1 MKILIGIALI
11 MIVIAY
17 RMWATR
23 THKKV
28 ENQLKQNA
36 TDIEAVLERYP
47 DLKERFAADP
57 KVTRA
62 LKTMK
67 GE

>member
-1 MKILIGIALI
+1 MIILIGGELALI
-11 MIVIAY
+11 AVAY
-17 RMWATR
+17 RLSTTR
-23 THKKV
+23 KHKKITD
-28 ENQLKQNA
+28 QLKQNA

-57 KVTRA
+57 KVTEA

>member
-23 THKKV
+23 TRRKV
-28 ENQLKQNA
+28 EDQLKQNA

>member
-1 MKILIGIALI
+1 MKILIGIAVI
-11 MIVIAY
+11 MIGIAY
-17 RMWATR
+17 RLWATR

-28 ENQLKQNA
+28 EDQLKQNA
-36 TDIEAVLERYP
+36 TDIQAVLERYP

-57 KVTRA
+57 KVTEA

>member
-11 MIVIAY
+11 MIAY

-28 ENQLKQNA
+28 EGQLKQNA
-36 TDIEAVLERYP
+36 ADIEAMLERYP
-47 DLKERFAADP
+47 DLKETFAADP
-57 KVTRA
+57 KVTKA
-62 LKTMK
+62 LKTMR